1 MDARNSCLEPRLHA
15 ASAARAVRMACW
27 FAAAAVCASAAAQRP
42 DRSGEQVVNEVCS
55 ACHAEGVRGAPRIGD
70 NQAWSAR
77 AAQGL
82 TALTDHAIRGI
93 RAMPAHGGSPGVSDI
108 EIERAIVFMVNRS
121 GGHWIEPL
129 RRTTPAVARTGEEI
143 VRTQCS
149 TCHLTGVNG
158 APKMG
163 DRPAWIPRL
172 KNGMDALVASAVHGH
187 GAMPARG
194 GLPDLSE
201 PEIRAAIAYMFDYG
215 LPAPP
220 PALAAAPST
229 GDPYHRSVG
238 GTDVYIGL
246 VAAHSVPAMRGPGM
260 GGERMHG
267 GPGRGKDMVHL
278 NISLVDRATKA
289 PIPDAVVDV
298 TVTDVGGTAIESKGL
313 EAMADNNAVSY
324 GNYFKMVGGSPYVVT
339 ARIRRAGSAT
349 VVEARF
355 DVKAPY

>member
-1 MDARNSCLEPRLHA
+1 MDARDFCPKPRSGA
-15 ASAARAVRMACW
+15 ASVACAIRAACW
-27 FAAAAVCASAAAQRP
+27 FAAAVMCTTAAAQRP

-55 ACHAEGVRGAPRIGD
+55 ACHAEGLHGAPRIGD
-70 NQAWSAR
+70 SQAWSAR

-93 RAMPAHGGSPGVSDI
+93 REMPAHGGSPGVSDI
-108 EIERAIVFMVNRS
+108 EIERAIVVMVNRS
-121 GGHWIEPL
+121 GANWIEPL

-163 DRPAWIPRL
+163 DRAAWIPRL
-172 KNGMDALVASAVHGH
+172 KSGMDALVASAVHGH

-201 PEIRAAIAYMFDYG
+201 PEIRGAIEYMFDYG

-220 PALAAAPST
+220 PVAAAAPST
-229 GDPYHRSVG
+229 GDAYHRLVG

-246 VAAHSVPAMRGPGM
+246 IPAQSARAMRGSGAQ
-260 GGERMHG
+260 RMHG

-278 NISLVDRATKA
+278 NISLADPATKA
-289 PIPDAVVDV
+289 SIPDAAVRV
-298 TVTDVGGTAIESKGL
+298 TVTDVGGTTIESRDL
-313 EAMADNNAVSY
+313 DAMAANNAVSY
-324 GNYFKMVGGSPYVVT
+324 GNYFHMVAGSPYVVT
-339 ARIRRAGSAT
+339 ARIRRPGSAT